1 MTGTTKITYA
11 PDPHDPDATS
21 VAGIQFRAYQP
32 VEVDNNRVDLVEKL
46 SRNRLFVVGEA
57 IDARRERWGKVRAAR
72 ADLDARRTALDREE
86 FELRKLEG
94 KV

>member
-1 MTGTTKITYA
+1 MTGTTKITYT
-11 PDPHDPDATS
+11 PEPHDPDATL
-21 VAGIQFRAYQP
+21 VGCIQFQAYQP
-32 VEVDNNRVDLVEKL
+32 VEIDNNRADLIEKL
-46 SRNRLFVVGEA
+46 SRNRWFVVGEE
-57 IDARRERWGKVRAAR
+57 IEARRERWDKVRAAR